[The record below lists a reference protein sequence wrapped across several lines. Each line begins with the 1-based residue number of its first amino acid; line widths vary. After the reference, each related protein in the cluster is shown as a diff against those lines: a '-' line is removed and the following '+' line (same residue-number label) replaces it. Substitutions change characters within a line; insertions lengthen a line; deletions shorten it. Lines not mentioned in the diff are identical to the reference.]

1 VLHKT
6 SELRGYHIVATDGEI
21 GHVDDFLL
29 DERGGTVQYLVV
41 DTRNWIAGRSVLIA
55 ADAIARIDS
64 PARRIHVT
72 LSRDAIKG
80 APSVETAPIDPAET
94 VPALWIM

>member
-1 VLHKT
+1 MLHKT
-6 SELRGYHIVATDGEI
+6 SELRGYHLVASDGEI

-29 DERGGTVQYLVV
+29 DERGVAVQYLVI
-41 DTRNWIAGRSVLIA
+41 DTSNWIGGRAGPIA
-55 ADAIARIDS
+55 AAALARVAS
-64 PARRIHVT
+64 PAKKIHVT
-72 LSRDAIKG
+72 RTRDAIKS